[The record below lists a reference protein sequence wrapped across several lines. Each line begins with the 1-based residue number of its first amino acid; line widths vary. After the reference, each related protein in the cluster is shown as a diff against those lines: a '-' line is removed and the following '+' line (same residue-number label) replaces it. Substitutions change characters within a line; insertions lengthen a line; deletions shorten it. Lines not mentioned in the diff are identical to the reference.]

1 MTFLTFLRTNA
12 RWLGAGALL
21 SFASSF
27 GQTFFVSVFSG
38 EIRSEFGLSH
48 GAWGSI
54 YALGTMLSAITMVW
68 AGTLTDRMRTRELGA
83 LVFAGLGIA
92 ALAMAFSPW
101 VALLPIII
109 FGLRILGQGM
119 CVHLSMVS
127 MSRWFD
133 ASRGKALSIATLGLK
148 LGEATLPLLFVFA
161 LGFASWRML
170 WIAIAVAAFAMIPV
184 LRRLLTLER
193 TPQSMAETNETRGM
207 NNTHWT
213 RSAAMRHPL
222 FWIIVPLVLGPPTLV
237 TALFFQQVPLTETK
251 SWSHMGFVA
260 LFPIFTLVS
269 TIALAATGWAVDRFG
284 AARLFPLIGLPLAIG
299 FAGLSVSTDL
309 AAALM
314 AMCFVGVGIGAS
326 NVVLSSFLA
335 EFYGTRHLGAIKAA
349 VTSIAVFGSA
359 VGPVMSGTLMDNGI
373 GIALQLGGYA
383 VYFAMTVILGLVA
396 IPSHAKFLTSTP

>member
-1 MTFLTFLRTNA
+1 
-12 RWLGAGALL
+12 
-21 SFASSF
+21 
-27 GQTFFVSVFSG
+27 
-38 EIRSEFGLSH
+38 
-48 GAWGSI
+48 
-54 YALGTMLSAITMVW
+54 
-68 AGTLTDRMRTRELGA
+68 
-83 LVFAGLGIA
+83 
-92 ALAMAFSPW
+92 
-101 VALLPIII
+101 
-109 FGLRILGQGM
+109 
-119 CVHLSMVS
+119 
-127 MSRWFD
+127 
-133 ASRGKALSIATLGLK
+133 
-148 LGEATLPLLFVFA
+148 
-161 LGFASWRML
+161 
-170 WIAIAVAAFAMIPV
+170 
-184 LRRLLTLER
+184 
-193 TPQSMAETNETRGM
+193 
-207 NNTHWT
+207 
-213 RSAAMRHPL
+213 
-222 FWIIVPLVLGPPTLV
+222 
-237 TALFFQQVPLTETK
+237 
-251 SWSHMGFVA
+251 MGFVA